1 MHQAQQAA
9 SQEGAQ
15 TPPQSVIDY
24 VPGAREVLETPEAVA
39 LVSQWRQCS
48 GPEELRDAVSATRS
62 AILGSEREESV
73 SAADS
78 GNFWIPFHYRAMPIT
93 APLVVA
99 ALQVHII
106 DPYKVDTRFQAFMNV
121 QIQQFG

>member
-1 MHQAQQAA
+1 MHQAQQA
-9 SQEGAQ
+9 QEGAQ

-24 VPGAREVLETPEAVA
+24 IPGARAALETPEAVT
-39 LVSQWRQCS
+39 LVSQWRRCS
-48 GPEELRDAVSATRS
+48 SPEELRAAVSATRS
-62 AILGSEREESV
+62 AILGNDREESV

-106 DPYKVDTRFQAFMNV
+106 DPYKLDIRFQAFMNV
-121 QIQQFG
+121 